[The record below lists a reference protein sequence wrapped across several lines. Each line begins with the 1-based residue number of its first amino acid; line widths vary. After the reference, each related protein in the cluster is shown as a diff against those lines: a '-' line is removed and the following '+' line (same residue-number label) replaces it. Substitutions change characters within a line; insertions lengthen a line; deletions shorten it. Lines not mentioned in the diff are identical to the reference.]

1 MEGSLLAWTMYTL
14 PQTLPEIHS
23 FSYTNRARLSLVFS
37 VDIHA
42 IKYWIL
48 SQKYS

>member
-1 MEGSLLAWTMYTL
+1 MEGFLLACTMYTI
-14 PQTLPEIHS
+14 PQTLPEIKS
-23 FSYTNRARLSLVFS
+23 FSYNNRARLSLVVS
-37 VDIHA
+37 VDIHL